1 MIKFSCKRE
10 DIVSAVS
17 KAEKAVP
24 PKSSLPVM
32 EGILINA
39 LKDCIILT
47 GNDLEIAIEA
57 KFDAD
62 VAECGK
68 IVLNCRMF
76 SDIIRKTGGDTVNF
90 ETNEKNVAKITSG
103 LSVFE
108 ISGINADEFPDPFDF
123 EINSS
128 IVMETSILK
137 SMIRQTIFA
146 TSKSEFRQTLTGE
159 LFRVIDDTLNVVAL
173 DNHRIAIRKEK
184 FIRNDGVT
192 KFVVPFKT
200 LNEFLKIAGDEG
212 EVEIFPSKRFLMFE
226 FGGCKL
232 ISRVIDGEYINYDK
246 IIEVQSSTKVR
257 ADIRKMRDTFNRVQP
272 IIFNEKVKSPV
283 KLNLSG
289 GIITID
295 CATLT
300 GKVHDETNVDVLYGD
315 DLEIGFT
322 NQYLVDAFSAC
333 DDDEVFL
340 EFSTPLS
347 PLVITPLEGDK
358 FLYVILPVRLRK

>member
-1 MIKFSCKRE
+1 MVRFSCNRE
-10 DIVSAVS
+10 DFLNAIN

-32 EGILINA
+32 EGIMVTA
-39 LKDCIILT
+39 LKDCVILT

-57 KFDAD
+57 KFDA
-62 VAECGK
+62 VVESMGK
-68 IVLNCRMF
+68 IVLNARMF
-76 SDIIRKTGGDTVNF
+76 SDIIRKTGHGTVF
-90 ETNEKNVAKITSG
+90 FKTNEKNVATITSG
-103 LSVFE
+103 MSVFE
-108 ISGINADEFPDPFDF
+108 ISGINADEFPDPFDVD
-123 EINSS
+123 ITGSL
-128 IVMETSILK
+128 VMETATLK
-137 SMIRQTIFA
+137 SMIKQTIFA

-159 LFRVIDDTLNVVAL
+159 LFRVIEDKLNIVAL

-184 FIRNDGVT
+184 FIKNDGVT

-200 LNEFLKIAGDEG
+200 LNEFLKIAGEEG

-226 FGGCKL
+226 FEDCKL

-246 IIEVQSSTKVR
+246 IIEVTSSTKLR
-257 ADIRKMRDTFNRVQP
+257 ADIRKMRETFNRVQP

-283 KLNLSG
+283 KLNLTKELL
-289 GIITID
+289 TID
-295 CATLT
+295 CQTLT
-300 GKVHDETNVDVLYGD
+300 GKVHDETSVNLLYGE

-322 NQYLVDAFSAC
+322 NQYLVDAFTAC
-333 DDDEVFL
+333 TDDEVFL

-347 PLVITPLEGDK
+347 PLVITPIEGDK

>member
-1 MIKFSCKRE
+1 M
-10 DIVSAVS
+10 
-17 KAEKAVP
+17 
-24 PKSSLPVM
+24 
-32 EGILINA
+32 INA
-39 LKDCIILT
+39 FKDCVVLT

-57 KFDAD
+57 KFEAE

-76 SDIIRKTGGDTVNF
+76 SDIIRKTGGETVEF

-128 IVMETSILK
+128 IVMETPVLK

-159 LFRVIDDTLNVVAL
+159 LFRVIEDTLNVVAL

-200 LNEFLKIAGDEG
+200 LKEF
-212 EVEIFPSKRFLMFE
+212 
-226 FGGCKL
+226 
-232 ISRVIDGEYINYDK
+232 
-246 IIEVQSSTKVR
+246 
-257 ADIRKMRDTFNRVQP
+257 
-272 IIFNEKVKSPV
+272 
-283 KLNLSG
+283 
-289 GIITID
+289 
-295 CATLT
+295 
-300 GKVHDETNVDVLYGD
+300 
-315 DLEIGFT
+315 
-322 NQYLVDAFSAC
+322 
-333 DDDEVFL
+333 
-340 EFSTPLS
+340 
-347 PLVITPLEGDK
+347 
-358 FLYVILPVRLRK
+358 